1 MNMCQAE
8 GSVLSATHSAST
20 LPEVEAPPED
30 EVAGSVLFVSTPS
43 DSDGLAYAKA
53 SADLIMPAEYGETPL
68 TMMERASKRKRHRKY
83 RKSSKANK

>member
-1 MNMCQAE
+1 MSSPCTSAHHAKDISEDICHESVCQAE

-43 DSDGLAYAKA
+43 DSDGLAD
-53 SADLIMPAEYGETPL
+53 SL
-68 TMMERASKRKRHRKY
+68 S
-83 RKSSKANK
+83 

>member
-1 MNMCQAE
+1 MDICEHPKRDSINNQESVCQAK

-43 DSDGLAYAKA
+43 DSDGLAD
-53 SADLIMPAEYGETPL
+53 SL
-68 TMMERASKRKRHRKY
+68 S
-83 RKSSKANK
+83 